1 MKQQLV
7 LGVVLLVGASLAQA
21 ITPFYFWELEFSR
34 NNLSAQP
41 SSSDLVNGFP
51 RTEIPGILNNQVI
64 NESAFNG
71 NFGVIDDFNQV
82 YSWLMNTTTP
92 CLPLN
97 VGQPSNGFHNVST
110 GNEAK
115 FVNGAFDGNLDGIL
129 RDYGRAALAVRFGF
143 QNPTDIGY
151 LRVIGGNILNRD
163 GRTFHHYDVWASTD
177 GFGDFGNFFLVAQSV
192 RSGNF
197 GLINTDLW
205 EAALTTVHDFDSKY
219 LVENCTDLRLV
230 FYCVDNTAGRFQD
243 PWQGL
248 ANEDA
253 AYLAACPGTEEPQ
266 DTDGFRKAFV
276 GSIIREVDVFPV
288 SPVGGAGD
296 TPWGDIDYDHDRD
309 MEDAAALQICAASAT
324 NTGGCFRY
332 DFDSNGA
339 VTAADASVFGS
350 LMTGPQ

>member
-1 MKQQLV
+1 MKQQVV
-7 LGVVLLVGASLAQA
+7 LGILLVGAACAQA
-21 ITPFYFWELEFSR
+21 ITPIYFWELEFSR

-41 SSSDLVNGFP
+41 SSTDLVNGFA
-51 RTEIPGILNNQVI
+51 RTEIPGILSNQVI

-71 NFGVIDDFNQV
+71 NFGVIDDLNQV
-82 YSWLMNTTTP
+82 YSWHMDSAG
-92 CLPLN
+92 CL
-97 VGQPSNGFHNVST
+97 GIHIGEHSDGFLNVST

-143 QNPTDIGY
+143 QSPTNIGY

-177 GFGDFGNFFLVAQSV
+177 GFGDFGNFFLVAQGV
-192 RSGNF
+192 KSGDF
-197 GLINTDLW
+197 GMVNSDLW

-248 ANEDA
+248 ANEDPD
-253 AYLAACPGTEEPQ
+253 YLAACPDTAEPE
-266 DTDGFRKAFV
+266 DVDGLRKAFV

-288 SPVGGAGD
+288 SPVGGPGD
-296 TPWGDIDYDHDRD
+296 TPWGDIDYDNDRD
-309 MEDAAALQICAASAT
+309 LEDAAALQICASSAT

-332 DFDSNGA
+332 DFDSNGVVA
-339 VTAADASVFGS
+339 AADASVFGS